1 MSQTDRWPSVALLG
15 AHGFD
20 RLGRRSRWGCWSTGA
35 FGRRRRRR
43 YRHRR
48 RFLTDVRT
56 LLTFFYGLLINCSN
70 FIFRTAR
77 SWLRLEEKV
86 TQTSFLIL
94 SINILQLIVQ
104 GYLHQSAP
112 LHQRIIVHI
121 HIPCHQPTKHSSII
135 NQNKH
140 CRDTQGK
147 TWLASLFTT
156 NTQASILHSLSFIN
170 W

>member
-1 MSQTDRWPSVALLG
+1 MLDLWLFRECREDNPKVGHDFHTECGRKLGLMSVV
-15 AHGFD
+15 
-20 RLGRRSRWGCWSTGA
+20 
-35 FGRRRRRR
+35 
-43 YRHRR
+43 
-48 RFLTDVRT
+48 RFLTDVRKLSDIFLWT
-56 LLTFFYGLLINCSN
+56 FNKLFKFYFQDSSLLVKT
-70 FIFRTAR
+70 
-77 SWLRLEEKV
+77 EEKV

-156 NTQASILHSLSFIN
+156 DTQASILHSLSFIN